1 MRERQNRAQ
10 SGLTLVELLVA
21 ISVLGF
27 VAVLGWRGLDSIVRA
42 RIALTGELEQTRG
55 MQLSFAQLQSDCAH
69 LATAS
74 VLSGRIPLVLGQGQ
88 LTMVRTVYADNQPS
102 RLEVISYRVNDG
114 LLTRRESPATR
125 DLRQLDF
132 YWQNAV
138 HDTQTNPPVVLQSG
152 VADMTM
158 RLWIN
163 GGWRTKA
170 DAAIT
175 IGSTVAVQ
183 STATGL
189 EVTLQLRGR
198 DGSMQKIF
206 LLGAV

>member
-1 MRERQNRAQ
+1 MRERRNKTQ

-42 RIALTGELEQTRG
+42 RIALTSDLEQTRG
-55 MQLSFAQLQSDCAH
+55 MQLTFAQLQSDSAH
-69 LATAS
+69 LASAS

-138 HDTQTNPPVVLQSG
+138 NGTQTSPPVVLQSG
-152 VADMTM
+152 VASMAM

-163 GGWRTKA
+163 GSWRTET

-175 IGSTVAVQ
+175 IGSPIAAQ

>member
-1 MRERQNRAQ
+1 MRERRNRRQ

-42 RIALTGELEQTRG
+42 RIALTSDLEQTRG
-55 MQLSFAQLQSDCAH
+55 MQLTFAQLQSDSAH
-69 LATAS
+69 LASAS
-74 VLSGRIPLVLGQGQ
+74 VLSGRIPLVLGQGE

-102 RLEVISYRVNDG
+102 RLQVISYRVNDG

-138 HDTQTNPPVVLQSG
+138 NDTQTSPPVALQSG

-163 GGWRTKA
+163 GGWRTKT

-175 IGSTVAVQ
+175 IGSTVAPQ
-183 STATGL
+183 LTATGL

-198 DGSMQKIF
+198 DGSLQKIF